1 VYTLCKLYHRTRL
14 KKEDMYIQFVQKKN
28 LTKNKMVHT
37 LTLVNNILV
46 LWLYFFINAGEMLT
60 LQYWIVKLEKSVY
73 IFTHTELLY
82 IYFIGTVRW
91 YTVLYT
97 GIQYTNLCIRNTQQ
111 LL

>member
-1 VYTLCKLYHRTRL
+1 
-14 KKEDMYIQFVQKKN
+14 
-28 LTKNKMVHT
+28 MVHT

-46 LWLYFFINAGEMLT
+46 YIVAIFFINAGGMLT